1 MKFLPSEVQLDIFKY
16 LNFHQLL
23 IIQQTNFY
31 FKNLINEYEGELAR
45 MKLNK
50 LVILFIHQENSDRFK
65 SFNPNPKIYDFQ
77 LSEGIE
83 KKWKCGIKEHIPML
97 LSINNSYS
105 DCFFVLGQGSYYLQF
120 PNLPKTIKQMKI
132 ARYLFQQL
140 FKYFFEYVQFDQF
153 VFNPQMINLLFDENK
168 TKIPLQIHS
177 RKANIIIYYN
187 YDNYLLNFAL
197 NHLISDKF
205 TVCFQKIVNIE
216 HYTSVLFE
224 ILANCGNKFSEVI
237 YDRAELKLFYLIKQH
252 IETSKNISEMV
263 KEIKF
268 YGIKVRDN
276 NLESTNYQLSNIY
289 NPEIKFSVKIEVKR
303 SGKYINVEIM
313 RIN

>member
-1 MKFLPSEVQLDIFKY
+1 MKFLPSEVHLDIFKY

-45 MKLNK
+45 MKLDK

-77 LSEGIE
+77 LSEEIE

-105 DCFFVLGQGSYYLQF
+105 ES
-120 PNLPKTIKQMKI
+120 
-132 ARYLFQQL
+132 RYLFQQL

-216 HYTSVLFE
+216 QYTSVLFE

-237 YDRAELKLFYLIKQH
+237 YDRAELKLFNLIKQH
-252 IETSKNISEMV
+252 IKTSKNISEMV